1 MKKGVILFIVVLV
14 IVLITTAFAIANSN
28 EDIVKDLI
36 CQRTDTLGLYYA
48 GKINKK
54 EAMTKISSI
63 TTDFLKEEDLANLE
77 KYFQC
82 DLEQLVDYKIT
93 EINVNYSDDEVICA
107 MVNIDWKANGLKG
120 EDNFSHTYSVIC
132 KKEEKMYKLAQFF

>member
-1 MKKGVILFIVVLV
+1 MKKGVILFIVV
-14 IVLITTAFAIANSN
+14 IVMVFITTAFATANSN
-28 EDIVKDLI
+28 EDIVKNLI

-63 TTDFLKEEDLANLE
+63 TTDFLKDEDLDNLE

-82 DLEQLVDYKIT
+82 DLEQLVDY
-93 EINVNYSDDEVICA
+93 EIIEIDVNYSDEEVICA
-107 MVNIDWKANGLKG
+107 MVTIDWKANGLKG
-120 EDNFSHTYSVIC
+120 EEDFSHTYSVIC